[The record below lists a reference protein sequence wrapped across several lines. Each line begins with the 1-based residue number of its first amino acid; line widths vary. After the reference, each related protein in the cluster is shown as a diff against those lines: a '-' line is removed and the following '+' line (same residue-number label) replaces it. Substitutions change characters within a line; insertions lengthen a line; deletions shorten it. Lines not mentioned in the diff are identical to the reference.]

1 MHAWDC
7 LLDDAPGW
15 IEMNAHKR
23 KQANNDLNHADYFW
37 VSRSI
42 IHMTPST
49 IFSAGCTV
57 LKKFYMPEL
66 KRPLIADVI
75 LQPGDAWITARLCR
89 LAVPC
94 HVLMSEGRG
103 ASVGF
108 LRRMQLFRKDAQHDG
123 QHHVR
128 QGVPHRGVHPHQ
140 QAVGDEAHQPDDQIA
155 RVGGHGKAIAL

>member
-42 IHMTPST
+42 IHMIPST
-49 IFSAGCTV
+49 IFSAGYTV
-57 LKKFYMPEL
+57 SKKFYMPEL

-103 ASVGF
+103 CVSWFSA
-108 LRRMQLFRKDAQHDG
+108 
-123 QHHVR
+123 
-128 QGVPHRGVHPHQ
+128 
-140 QAVGDEAHQPDDQIA
+140 
-155 RVGGHGKAIAL
+155 

>member
-7 LLDDAPGW
+7 LLDDAPEW

-37 VSRSI
+37 VSLSL

-94 HVLMSEGRG
+94 HVLMSEGRDRQLVFC
-103 ASVGF
+103 VGCSF
-108 LRRMQLFRKDAQHDG
+108 SARMHSTTVSTMSGRVYPTGVSTPISRR
-123 QHHVR
+123 
-128 QGVPHRGVHPHQ
+128 
-140 QAVGDEAHQPDDQIA
+140 
-155 RVGGHGKAIAL
+155 